1 MIVVTDIAGTSRQY
15 RSRRSSRRWSAARN
29 YCIFGQTFLKL
40 EPILAQQRSAVR
52 QRWSKMAFAKV
63 TDRYTS
69 EQIERFYSS
78 GVWRETTLP
87 GELDIQADRYP
98 DKVFV
103 TDATTSYTFGQLRDA
118 ARRLA
123 AGLERIGI
131 GKGDRVAVQLPN
143 WTEFVVI
150 SVALSRL
157 GAIMIP
163 IMPIYRDDDVRFIVE
178 TAGIKAAFTPGV
190 FRGFDHASMF
200 LGFAQEGTPL
210 ETVIVVRGAG
220 GVPDGALGYD
230 DVLAGPDA
238 EPAAAGAGPDDP
250 FVIVFSS
257 GTTSRPKG
265 CLHTFNTYCAG
276 ARLLGQVWRYTAD
289 DIQFGPS
296 PVTHTTG
303 LVTSVL
309 MPLIHG
315 AGSHLMEVWEP
326 REALERIAKFHC
338 TAAVTATTFLQTML
352 RVYDP
357 DQHDASSLRFWTSA
371 GAPIPGSFVEEAR
384 RAFPGMQV
392 LSLYGRSENL
402 VTTTCTV
409 DDLPERSVT
418 SDGRAAPGQEVRIVD
433 FSGREVP
440 RGQEGDIAF
449 RGAMHMLE
457 YIGQPGA
464 TAEMFTEDGFSRS
477 GDLGVMDADG
487 YVRVT
492 GRIKDIVIRGGLNI
506 SVRQVE
512 DLLSAHPAVAAA
524 AAVGMPDDVL
534 GERVCCY
541 LVPAGGAEPLTV
553 EQVREYLL
561 GRGLA
566 IQKVPERIEIL
577 AALPMTATGKV
588 QKNVLREDIADRLRA
603 R

>member
-1 MIVVTDIAGTSRQY
+1 M
-15 RSRRSSRRWSAARN
+15 
-29 YCIFGQTFLKL
+29 
-40 EPILAQQRSAVR
+40 P
-52 QRWSKMAFAKV
+52 FAKV
-63 TDRYTS
+63 MDRYTGQ
-69 EQIERFYSS
+69 QIDQFYSS
-78 GVWRETTLP
+78 GVWRETTMP
-87 GELDIQADRYP
+87 EELDKQADQRP
-98 DKVFV
+98 HKVFLS
-103 TDATTSYTFGQLRDA
+103 DATTSYTFSQLRDA

-131 GKGDRVAVQLPN
+131 GRGDRVAVQLPN
-143 WTEFVVI
+143 WTEFAVI

-157 GAIMIP
+157 GAIMVP
-163 IMPIYRDDDVRFIVE
+163 IMPIYRQDDVRFIAE
-178 TAGIKAAFTPGV
+178 TAGIKAAFTPAE
-190 FRGFDHASMF
+190 FRHFDHARMF
-200 LGFAQEGTPL
+200 VDLAASGTTL
-210 ETVIVVRGAG
+210 QTVIVVRGES
-220 GVPDGALGYD
+220 VPGGALGYD
-230 DVLAGPDA
+230 DVLAGPGA
-238 EPAAAGAGPDDP
+238 EPTGPGAGPDEP

-303 LVTSVL
+303 LVTSIL

-326 REALERIAKFHC
+326 REGLERIAKFHC
-338 TAAVTATTFLQTML
+338 TAAVTATTFLQTMV

-384 RAFPGMQV
+384 KAFPGLQV

-409 DDLPERSVT
+409 DDPPERSVM
-418 SDGRAAPGQEVRIVD
+418 SDGKAAPGQDVRIVD
-433 FSGREVP
+433 SHGKEVP
-440 RGQEGDIAF
+440 RGTEGDIAF
-449 RGAMHMLE
+449 RGAMNLLE
-457 YIGQPGA
+457 YINQPEA
-464 TAEMFTEDGFSRS
+464 TAEMFTPDGFSKS

-492 GRIKDIVIRGGLNI
+492 GRVKDIVIRGGLNI

-512 DLLSAHPAVAAA
+512 DLLSAHPAVNAAA
-524 AAVGMPDDVL
+524 VVGMPDEVL

-541 LVPAGGAEPLTV
+541 LVPMPEAEPLTV
-553 EQVREYLL
+553 PQIRDYLL
-561 GRGLA
+561 AAGLA
-566 IQKVPERIEIL
+566 IQKVPERLEIVT
-577 AALPMTATGKV
+577 ALPMTATGKV
-588 QKNVLREDIADRLRA
+588 RKNLLREDIARRLRG
-603 R
+603 

>member
-1 MIVVTDIAGTSRQY
+1 M
-15 RSRRSSRRWSAARN
+15 
-29 YCIFGQTFLKL
+29 
-40 EPILAQQRSAVR
+40 P
-52 QRWSKMAFAKV
+52 FAKV

-69 EQIERFYSS
+69 EQIERFYAS
-78 GVWRETTLP
+78 GVWRETTMP
-87 GELDIQADRYP
+87 AELDVQATKRP

-103 TDATTSYTFGQLRDA
+103 TDATTSYTFSQLRDTA
-118 ARRLA
+118 QRLA

-157 GAIMIP
+157 GAIMVP
-163 IMPIYRDDDVRFIVE
+163 IMPIYRQDDVRFIVE
-178 TAGIKAAFTPGV
+178 TAGIKAAFTPGE
-190 FRGFDHASMF
+190 FRRFDHARMF
-200 LGFAQEGTPL
+200 LDLAASGTTL
-210 ETVIVVRGAG
+210 QTVIVVRGES
-220 GVPDGALGYD
+220 VPVGALAYGH
-230 DVLAGPDA
+230 VLAGPG
-238 EPAAAGAGPDDP
+238 ERPRGSGAGPDEP
-250 FVIVFSS
+250 FLFVFSS

-315 AGSHLMEVWEP
+315 AGTHLMEIWEP
-326 REALERIAKFHC
+326 LAGLERIAKFHC
-338 TAAVTATTFLQTML
+338 TASVTATTFLQSML

-357 DQHDASSLRFWTSA
+357 DRHDASSLRFWTSA

-384 RAFPGMQV
+384 KAFPGMQV

-409 DDLPERSVT
+409 DDPPERSVT
-418 SDGRAAPGQEVRIVD
+418 SDGKAAPGQEVRIVD
-433 FSGREVP
+433 SDGHEVP
-440 RGQEGDIAF
+440 RGTEGDIAY
-449 RGAMHMLE
+449 RGAMNLLE
-457 YIGQPGA
+457 YIGQPEA
-464 TAEMFTEDGFSRS
+464 TAEMFTADGFSKS
-477 GDLGVMDADG
+477 GDLGVMDDDG

-512 DLLSAHPAVAAA
+512 DMLSAHPAVNAV
-524 AAVGMPDDVL
+524 AAVGMPDEVL

-541 LVPAGGAEPLTV
+541 LVPSPGAEPLTV
-553 EQVREYLL
+553 EQIKEYLL
-561 GRGLA
+561 AAGLA
-566 IQKVPERIEIL
+566 IQKVPERVEVIS
-577 AALPMTATGKV
+577 ALPMTATGKV
-588 QKNVLREDIADRLRA
+588 QKNLLREDIARKLRVG
-603 R
+603 

>member
-1 MIVVTDIAGTSRQY
+1 MR
-15 RSRRSSRRWSAARN
+15 
-29 YCIFGQTFLKL
+29 
-40 EPILAQQRSAVR
+40 
-52 QRWSKMAFAKV
+52 FAKV

-69 EQIERFYSS
+69 QQIEQFYAS
-78 GVWRETTLP
+78 GTWRKTTLP
-87 GELDIQADRYP
+87 GELDIQAELRP
-98 DKVFV
+98 DKVFI
-103 TDATTSYTFGQLRDA
+103 TDSTTSYTFAQLREA

-123 AGLERIGI
+123 VGLERIGI
-131 GKGDRVAVQLPN
+131 GAGDRVAVQLPN
-143 WTEFVVI
+143 WTEFAVI
-150 SVALSRL
+150 SVALARI
-157 GAIMIP
+157 GAVMVP
-163 IMPIYRDDDVRFIVE
+163 IMPIYRADDVRFILDAAEV
-178 TAGIKAAFTPGV
+178 KAAFTPDE
-190 FRGFDHASMF
+190 FRGFGHADMF
-200 LGFAQEGTPL
+200 LGLASSVTTL
-210 ETVIVVRGAG
+210 ETVIVVRGETT
-220 GVPDGALGYD
+220 PDGALGYA
-230 DVLAGPDA
+230 DVLAPPGAGPSA
-238 EPAAAGAGPDDP
+238 PGAGPDDP
-250 FVIVFSS
+250 FVVVFSS

-276 ARLLGQVWRYTAD
+276 ARLLGEVWRYTSQ

-303 LVTSVL
+303 LVTSIL
-309 MPLIHG
+309 LPLVHG
-315 AGSHLMEVWEP
+315 AGSHLMEAWEP
-326 REALERIAKFHC
+326 REGLERIAKFHC

-384 RAFPGMQV
+384 KAFPAMQV

-409 DDLPERSVT
+409 DDPPERSVT

-433 FSGREVP
+433 PDGDEVP
-440 RGQEGDIAF
+440 RGTEGDIAF
-449 RGAMHMLE
+449 RGAMNLLE

-464 TAEMFTEDGFSRS
+464 TAEMFTADGFSRS

-512 DLLSAHPAVAAA
+512 DLLSGHPAVNAV
-524 AAVGMPDDVL
+524 AAVGMPDEVL

-541 LVPAGGAEPLTV
+541 LVPAPGAEPLAV
-553 EQVREYLL
+553 EQIRDYLL
-561 GRGLA
+561 AAGLA
-566 IQKVPERIEIL
+566 IQKVPERVEVVP
-577 AALPMTATGKV
+577 ALPMTATGKV
-588 QKNVLREDIADRLRA
+588 QKNLLRDDIARKLRG
-603 R
+603 

>member
-1 MIVVTDIAGTSRQY
+1 M
-15 RSRRSSRRWSAARN
+15 
-29 YCIFGQTFLKL
+29 
-40 EPILAQQRSAVR
+40 P
-52 QRWSKMAFAKV
+52 FAKV

-78 GVWRETTLP
+78 GVWRETTMP
-87 GELDIQADRYP
+87 EELDIQTAQLP

-103 TDATTSYTFGQLRDA
+103 TDATTSYTFSQLREA
-118 ARRLA
+118 AQRLA

-131 GKGDRVAVQLPN
+131 GAGDRVAVQLPN

-157 GAIMIP
+157 GAIMVP
-163 IMPIYRDDDVRFIVE
+163 IMPIYRQDDVRFIVE
-178 TAGIKAAFTPGV
+178 TAGIKAAFTPGE
-190 FRGFDHASMF
+190 FRRFDHARMF
-200 LGFAQEGTPL
+200 LDLAAAATPL
-210 ETVIVVRGAG
+210 ETVIVVRGEP
-220 GVPDGALGYD
+220 VPEGALAYG
-230 DVLAGPDA
+230 DVLASPGERPTGTGVGPD
-238 EPAAAGAGPDDP
+238 EP
-250 FVIVFSS
+250 FLIVFSS

-276 ARLLGQVWRYTAD
+276 ARLLGRVWRYTAD

-315 AGSHLMEVWEP
+315 AGTHLMEVWEP
-326 REALERIAKFHC
+326 REGLDRIAKFHC
-338 TAAVTATTFLQTML
+338 TAAVTATTFLQTMI

-409 DDLPERSVT
+409 DDPPERSVT
-418 SDGRAAPGQEVRIVD
+418 SDGKAAPGQEVRIVD
-433 FSGREVP
+433 SDGSEVP
-440 RGQEGDIAF
+440 PGTEGDIAY

-457 YIGQPGA
+457 YINQPEA
-464 TAEMFTEDGFSRS
+464 TAEMFTADGFSKS
-477 GDLGVMDADG
+477 GDLGVMDAGG

-492 GRIKDIVIRGGLNI
+492 GRVKDIVIRGGLNI

-512 DLLSAHPAVAAA
+512 DLLSAHPAVNAV
-524 AAVGMPDDVL
+524 AAVGMPDEVL

-541 LVPAGGAEPLTV
+541 LVPAPGTEPLTV
-553 EQVREYLL
+553 EQIREYLL
-561 GRGLA
+561 GKGLA
-566 IQKVPERIEIL
+566 IQKIPERVEVMP
-577 AALPMTATGKV
+577 ALPMTATGKI
-588 QKNVLREDIADRLRA
+588 QKNLLRADIARKLRA
-603 R
+603 